1 MCTPERR
8 RVRSVNSKGKS
19 SHVAF
24 MNYIGNVANQSPRV
38 NAVITNI
45 DIEAGVITVDR
56 PKPCQFEIDERGKHE
71 EE

>member
-1 MCTPERR
+1 
-8 RVRSVNSKGKS
+8 
-19 SHVAF
+19 